1 MEKTTRIVG
10 GTEVK
15 PVSVSSIV
23 MSASYHHH
31 SAQNKYPW
39 MVGLLKQWGLELF
52 CGGTLVA
59 SKYVVTAAHCVHNLT
74 DSQGNGYLGPMKPSD
89 LQVTYQQSKPYQLYQ
104 QSTNTN
110 QNLSLGKIRGA

>member
-23 MSASYHHH
+23 MSASYHH

-74 DSQGNGYLGPMKPSD
+74 DNQGNGYDGPLKPSD
-89 LQVTYQQSKPYQLYQ
+89 LKVTCYLTIKAITTISAI
-104 QSTNTN
+104 N
-110 QNLSLGKIRGA
+110 